1 MDSSNEYLE
10 DPSVAENSESSD
22 LPLDPDSSMEEYAQL
37 QRELFTATLIIT
49 GIAFFSTWIF
59 YTLNIALNYVIGAC
73 TGVVYLKMLA
83 RNVGQLGRE
92 KEKVGKSQLALFVG
106 LIIVASQ
113 VDQLQIVP
121 IFFGFLTYKAAL
133 IVYMVRALFDI

>member
-1 MDSSNEYLE
+1 MNSSNEYLE
-10 DPSVAENSESSD
+10 DLSIAENSELGDLSSE
-22 LPLDPDSSMEEYAQL
+22 PNTSMQEYAQL
-37 QRELFTATLIIT
+37 QQELLTVTLVIT
-49 GIAFFSTWIF
+49 GIVFFSVWIF

-83 RNVGQLGRE
+83 RNVEQLGRE

-113 VDQLQIVP
+113 VDQLQIAP
-121 IFFGFLTYKAAL
+121 IFFGFLTYKAAV
-133 IVYMVRALFDI
+133 IVYMLRTLFNF